1 MPLFAMSRISGH
13 PDLWTTGAAA
23 PWRGHAEGVDLHD
36 DAGPLTR
43 GQYSRLSRPERRRRA
58 AARRERR
65 LVIAAEVSARYDGVA
80 RRRDLVAAGLTRDEI
95 RAEVERGSW
104 RPVGVHTLCVDG
116 HEPRGVAPVWTA
128 LWETSSR
135 AVLDGVSSL
144 HAAGLTGFTWPVI
157 EVSVPNN
164 LGVRSVP
171 GVRVHRLRDV
181 GPVTDAGMPRTRTEL
196 AVVRAA
202 QWAVSDSQAATVVA
216 MSVQQ
221 RLVRPADLLQAWQE
235 QRTSSRRKVLDEVI
249 RDVCDGAHS
258 LHELDFARLCRA
270 RGLPEPTRQAVRSGP
285 GGRVYLDVFWEGYG
299 LHVEIHGAHH
309 FSGLKGV
316 DDALRAN
323 GIALRDPSVVT
334 LTVPVLG
341 LRTRP
346 DAFLDQVE
354 QALATLGREAS

>member
-1 MPLFAMSRISGH
+1 M
-13 PDLWTTGAAA
+13 
-23 PWRGHAEGVDLHD
+23 
-36 DAGPLTR
+36 
-43 GQYSRLSRPERRRRA
+43 
-58 AARRERR
+58 
-65 LVIAAEVSARYDGVA
+65 
-80 RRRDLVAAGLTRDEI
+80 AAGVTRDEI

-104 RPVGVHTLCVDG
+104 RRVGVHTLSVDG
-116 HEPRGVAPVWTA
+116 AAPQGPALAWTA

-144 HAAGLTGFTWPVI
+144 HVAGLTGFTWPVI

-164 LGVRSVP
+164 LDVRPVD
-171 GVRVHRLRDV
+171 GVRVHRLRRI
-181 GPVTDAGMPRTRTEL
+181 GPTTDAGIPRTRTEL

-202 QWAVSDSQAATVVA
+202 QWAVSDSQAATIVA

-221 RLVRPADLLQAWQE
+221 RLVRPATLLETWRE
-235 QRTSSRRKVLDEVI
+235 QRTAARRTVLDAII

-258 LHELDFARLCRA
+258 LNELDFARLCRD
-270 RGLPEPTRQAVRSGP
+270 RGLPEPTRQRVLTGP
-285 GGRVYLDVFWEGYG
+285 RGRTYLDVFWEGYG

-323 GIALRDPSVVT
+323 GIALQDPSVVT
-334 LTVPVLG
+334 LMIPVLG

-346 DAFLDQVE
+346 DAFLDQVSA
-354 QALATLGREAS
+354 ALSVLESRR